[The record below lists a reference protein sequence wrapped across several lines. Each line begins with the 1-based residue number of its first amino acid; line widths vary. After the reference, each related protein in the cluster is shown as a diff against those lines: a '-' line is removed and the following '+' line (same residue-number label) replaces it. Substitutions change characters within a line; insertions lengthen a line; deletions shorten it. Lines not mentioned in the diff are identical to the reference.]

1 MEVRKSE
8 KYTFVSVDKDTF
20 SEFVRSLDD
29 LKSNHLVL
37 EISENLNISKEEI
50 SLFLKISTDFNTIGI
65 SFVIIKTRFNS
76 DDFPEIVNIVPT
88 LQEAEDILEMEAI
101 ERDLGF

>member
-1 MEVRKSE
+1 MDIRKND
-8 KYTFVSVDKDTF
+8 KYTFVSLNKDTF
-20 SEFVRSLDD
+20 SEFTKSIDD
-29 LKSNHLVL
+29 FKSNHLIL
-37 EISENLNISKEEI
+37 EISENINISKGEI
-50 SLFLKISTDFNTIGI
+50 SLFLRISTNFNTIGT
-65 SFVIIKTRFNS
+65 SFVIIKSRFNS